1 MAIKLTWL
9 PNPESDI
16 DEYQIWR
23 SSDNFNFTQQAI
35 VPHNLSDPLV
45 FDTGTGRFY
54 WEDPTGTTVL
64 WYKIR
69 AVDAV
74 GNLSAFTISKQAGP
88 PLPPI
93 CVVFGTVLG
102 IDGEP
107 ETEAQVQVFIV
118 DTKKGKEGQF
128 VSSDGVTSNPAE
140 VFTDDNGFW
149 EANIIRESVVRIVIP
164 KINLD
169 AEITIPD
176 AVSAAI
182 TTLL

>member
-1 MAIKLTWL
+1 MSIKLTWL
-9 PNPESDI
+9 PNTESDI
-16 DEYQIWR
+16 DEYQVWR
-23 SSDNFNFTQQAI
+23 SSDNVNFTQQTI
-35 VPHNLSDPLV
+35 VDHNFGNPLIY
-45 FDTGTGRFY
+45 DSGIGRFF
-54 WEDPTGTTVL
+54 WVDPTGTAVL

-69 AVDAV
+69 AVDTTA
-74 GNLSAFTISKQAGP
+74 NLSSFTVSKQAGP

-93 CVVFGTVLG
+93 CVLFGTVLE

-107 ETEAQVQVFIV
+107 EKEAQVQVFIR

-128 VSSDGVTSNPAE
+128 VSSDGVTSAPVE

-149 EANIIRESVVRIVIP
+149 EVDIIRQSVIRIVIP

-169 AEITIPD
+169 AELVVPD
-176 AVSAAI
+176 AASAEI